1 MGIIIQIVVICDCNS
16 MKDSNLLLY
25 VLLTQTS
32 TTKPQSFTSFTS
44 FKAIDGKSISVI
56 IDFFLLFPN
65 SSKTAKHIELKV
77 PLPWYAD
84 RSG

>member
-1 MGIIIQIVVICDCNS
+1 MAGEALNSIITFMALFKKKKIVGIIQIVVICDCNS

-44 FKAIDGKSISVI
+44 FKAIDGNSITV
-56 IDFFLLFPN
+56 
-65 SSKTAKHIELKV
+65 
-77 PLPWYAD
+77 
-84 RSG
+84 